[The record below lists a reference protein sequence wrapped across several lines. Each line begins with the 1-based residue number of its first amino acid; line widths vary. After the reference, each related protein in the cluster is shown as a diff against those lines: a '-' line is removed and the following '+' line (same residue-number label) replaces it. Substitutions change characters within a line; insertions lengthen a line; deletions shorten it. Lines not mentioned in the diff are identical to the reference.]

1 MTWSRQRSRHT
12 KHNENEQTLSVLKV
26 CWWEEKMKHLFI
38 LLGLILTFYAV
49 SFSQIESYSSKYDGM
64 PRFYY
69 DMVNVA
75 SDQPDLSRLNVFVEI
90 PYDELQFIKNVEQYV
105 ARYEFSVI
113 VKDDDGNQVDGDIA
127 QEEVVVDNYDLTNSR
142 KKFSL
147 SYLSFH
153 LEPDKYTVSIM
164 MMDVD
169 TKKASK
175 IEREIEL
182 RNFGKDDL
190 AISDI
195 TIADKILFDSLGVN
209 TIHPQVASYVR
220 SFSTEL
226 FCYFEIYS
234 TLESTDDFDVKY
246 EILDNDNK
254 EIQEQTYSTPKTGS
268 RTLTAFK
275 INTSKLS
282 HGNYTIKLEVEQN
295 GNDDDVKKVFM
306 VRSIGIPS
314 TIVDLDEAIEQLKYV
329 AEKSDI
335 KKLKN
340 SSKSERLQKFEEFWK
355 EHDPTEGT
363 DLNELRDEYY
373 QRVQFANQSF
383 STFRDG
389 WKTDRGMI
397 YIIFGPPND
406 IERHPFDR
414 AYKPYELWSY
424 YTLNYQFLFMDETG
438 FGEYRLQNTNWRHLQ
453 QYGIKF

>member
-1 MTWSRQRSRHT
+1 
-12 KHNENEQTLSVLKV
+12 
-26 CWWEEKMKHLFI
+26 MKHLFI
-38 LLGLILTFYAV
+38 LLGLILTVCSV
-49 SFSQIESYSSKYDGM
+49 SFAQMEFYSPKYEGI

-75 SDQPDLSRLNVFVEI
+75 SDKPGLSRLNIYVEI
-90 PYDELQFIKNVEQYV
+90 PYDALQFIKSDGLF
-105 ARYEFSVI
+105 AAKYEFSVI
-113 VKDDDGNQVDGDIA
+113 MKDSDGNQVDGDIT

-153 LEPDKYTVSIM
+153 LEPGKYNVSIM
-164 MMDVD
+164 VMDID

-175 IEREIEL
+175 VEPKVKL
-182 RNFGKDDL
+182 RSFEKKDVS
-190 AISDI
+190 ISDI
-195 TIADKILFDSLGVN
+195 TIADKVIFDSLGVN

-220 SFSTEL
+220 SYSTEL

-234 TLESTDDFDVKY
+234 RIEKNDNFEVKY
-246 EILDNDNK
+246 EIQDDDNK
-254 EIQEQTYSTPKTGS
+254 KIQEQAYDTPKIGS

-275 INTSKLS
+275 VNTSKLS
-282 HGNYTIKLEVEQN
+282 HGKYSIVLKVGQK
-295 GNDDDVKKVFM
+295 GKHDAVKKIFM

-329 AEKSDI
+329 AEKSDV
-335 KKLKN
+335 KELKN
-340 SSKSERLQKFEEFWK
+340 SPKSERLQKFEEFWE

-363 DLNELRDEYY
+363 AANELRDEYY
-373 QRVQFANQSF
+373 RRVQFANQSF

-414 AYKPYELWSY
+414 AHKPYELWSY
-424 YTLNYQFLFMDETG
+424 YKLNYQFLFMDESG